1 LIPIKVDATPGRDI
15 LKDVTSGADERTVTT
30 MINRD
35 LPQDVSALLRDPNG
49 LAAQEVTTRRARH
62 GGNDILAP
70 VKSPWRQLLA
80 DTAQD
85 PMIWFLAVM
94 GVLYAAIGEFRDA
107 LILAAALLPLVGL
120 DAYLHHRTQA
130 STLGLSQRLAATC
143 RVTRD
148 GALTEIA
155 ARDLVPGDLIRL
167 LPGEFVPADAVIIG
181 GSEIQADES
190 SVTGESFPAR
200 KAPLP
205 ALPAVPV
212 TAAENWL
219 LAGTRLLA
227 GTAEAR
233 VAHTGAATL
242 YGQIAR
248 AASLGGGAVTP
259 LQSAIR
265 RLVGMLLAIAIV
277 FCLALA
283 AIRLWQGYGPLDA
296 VISALT
302 LAIAALPEEFPIVFT
317 FYLGLGVYRLAQRKA
332 LVRRAV
338 AVENIGRVTCICSD
352 KTGTLTEGRLG
363 LAHGEPAAGLGL
375 RDLITLAAAA
385 ADSAS
390 TDPLDLALAT
400 ALTAA
405 DATPFAAPG
414 IRQAAYPFT
423 EARRRECAIFRRQDG
438 SLVAIAK
445 GAPETILAMST
456 DTVTAKAA
464 WMDRV
469 EHYAAGGHK
478 VIACA
483 TKEVDATRWDGAE
496 PDQGFTCI
504 GLLAFEDRLREGV
517 AEAVA
522 ACKAVGIRVVVVT
535 GDHPATA
542 RAIGT
547 EIGLGGG
554 RPLVTKAAELLGA
567 ETGAAAAAPD
577 LARVDVIARAA
588 PEDKLLLVQ
597 ALQRRGEI
605 VAVTGD
611 GINDVPA
618 LQAADIGIAMGE
630 RGTQSAREIAAI
642 VLLDD
647 NFRTITRAIAEGRQL
662 FDNLTLSFTYLICF
676 HIALVGTA
684 ALIPL
689 LGFPLLYLPIHIIWL
704 ELIIHPT
711 ALLVFQQPSADG
723 IPYRRK
729 GAAAAFFDRRTG
741 WRLLT
746 VGAVVA
752 GLVLTLFIL
761 GLTQL
766 ADVGAARAL
775 ALTALIGAGAAMT
788 LALRPRPGRIGW
800 SVILGSLASAVILV
814 QVPSLAEWM
823 HLTPLPAPLWI
834 GTAFVGMAGGALTLF
849 CRPRQTQ
856 ASEPN
861 QSGTGSNPDLDQRRQ
876 SGLA

>member
-1 LIPIKVDATPGRDI
+1 
-15 LKDVTSGADERTVTT
+15 

-35 LPQDVSALLRDPNG
+35 LPADVIAAGLQDPGGLSAG
-49 LAAQEVTTRRARH
+49 EVADRRARY
-62 GGNDILAP
+62 GSNDILAP
-70 VKSPWRQLLA
+70 APSPWRQLLA
-80 DTAQD
+80 DTARD

-94 GVLYAAIGEFRDA
+94 GLLYAIIGAYRDA
-107 LILAAALLPLVGL
+107 LVLAAALLPLVGL

-130 STLGLSQRLAATC
+130 STLGLARRLAATC

-148 GALTEIA
+148 GVHAEIA
-155 ARDLVPGDLIRL
+155 ARDLVPGDLVRL
-167 LPGEFVPADAVIIG
+167 APGDFVPADAVIVG

-200 KAPLP
+200 KAPL
-205 ALPAVPV
+205 AANQAVPV
-212 TAAENWL
+212 TTGENWL

-227 GTAEAR
+227 GSAEAR
-233 VAHTGAATL
+233 VVHTGAGTL
-242 YGQIAR
+242 YGEIAR
-248 AASLGGGAVTP
+248 AAVLGGGVATP
-259 LQSAIR
+259 LQAAIG

-338 AVENIGRVTCICSD
+338 AVENIGRITCICSD
-352 KTGTLTEGRLG
+352 KTGTLTEGRLD
-363 LAHGEPAAGLGL
+363 LAHGEPAAGLAL
-375 RDLITLAAAA
+375 RDLVALAAAS
-385 ADSAS
+385 ADTAS
-390 TDPLDLALAT
+390 TDPLDLALAADLATGGADT
-400 ALTAA
+400 AL
-405 DATPFAAPG
+405 PG

-423 EARRRECAIFRRQDG
+423 EARRRECAIFRRPNG
-438 SLVAIAK
+438 ALLAIAK
-445 GAPETILAMST
+445 GAPETILAMCT
-456 DTVTAKAA
+456 DADAAKAA
-464 WMDRV
+464 WMSQV
-469 EHYAAGGHK
+469 EQYAEGGHK

-483 TKEVDATRWDGAE
+483 TREIDAAAWDGVE
-496 PDQGFTCI
+496 PERGFTCI

-522 ACKAVGIRVVVVT
+522 ACKAAGIRVVVVT

-554 RPLVTKAAELLGA
+554 HPRVMTAAELLAADAGGGA
-567 ETGAAAAAPD
+567 GAPD
-577 LARVDVIARAA
+577 LARVDVIARAT
-588 PEDKLLLVQ
+588 PDDKLRLVQ
-597 ALQRRGEI
+597 ALQGQGEI

-662 FDNLTLSFTYLICF
+662 FGNLTLSFIYLIAF
-676 HIALVGTA
+676 HIAFVGTA

-689 LGFPLLYLPIHIIWL
+689 LGFPLLYLPIHIVWL

-711 ALLVFQQPSADG
+711 ALLAFQQAAADG

-729 GAAAAFFDRRTG
+729 GAAATFFDRCAG
-741 WRLLT
+741 WKLLA
-746 VGAVVA
+746 VGTVVA
-752 GLVLTLFIL
+752 GLVLAFFIL
-761 GLTQL
+761 GLRHL
-766 ADVGAARAL
+766 GDVGAARAL
-775 ALTALIGAGAAMT
+775 ALIALIGAGAAMT

-800 SVILGSLASAVILV
+800 AVILGSLSSAVILV
-814 QVPSLAEWM
+814 EVPSLAEWM
-823 HLTPLPAPLWI
+823 HLAPLPVHLWL
-834 GTAFVGMAGGALTLF
+834 GAAVAGMAAGALTCF
-849 CRPRQTQ
+849 CRPQPREQALAADRQQ
-856 ASEPN
+856 P
-861 QSGTGSNPDLDQRRQ
+861 
-876 SGLA
+876 